1 MGNVIIIGIVAVLA
15 GAAVHSIIKA
25 KRRGEKCISCLSSDV
40 CHCDCGDCEKEK

>member
-25 KRRGEKCISCLSSDV
+25 KRRRTKCIGCSSSDV
-40 CHCDCGDCEKEK
+40 CRCDCGKEK